1 MPVNKIT
8 QTNVLEM
15 VRDKEIT
22 LSKGAE
28 LLKMPLQD
36 FLELASD
43 NHISILDYESRKVEH
58 NLLALKKAFFKT

>member
-1 MPVNKIT
+1 
-8 QTNVLEM
+8 M

-36 FLELASD
+36 FLELVSE
-43 NHISILDYESRKVEH
+43 NHISVLDYESRKVEH
-58 NLLALKKAFFKT
+58 NLLALKKAFSKTRMSKLY